1 MAGSEAARASSKAVR
16 RVPPTQGAVSRLPL
30 PLPFSPARAGCAR
43 FMVRRDAQAMLLAL
57 WGAGRGGGERESPRP
72 RLRLSLPLSCWFLRA
87 PTHVIA
93 ASASDALENDTHDSA
108 APLAES
114 S

>member
-1 MAGSEAARASSKAVR
+1 MRRA
-16 RVPPTQGAVSRLPL
+16 PPTQGAVSRLHL
-30 PLPFSPARAGCAR
+30 PLPFSPARAGFAR
-43 FMVRRDAQAMLLAL
+43 VMVIRDAQAVLLAL
-57 WGAGRGGGERESPRP
+57 WCAGRGGGERETPCP

-93 ASASDALENDTHDSA
+93 ASAYNALENETHDSA

-114 S
+114 T